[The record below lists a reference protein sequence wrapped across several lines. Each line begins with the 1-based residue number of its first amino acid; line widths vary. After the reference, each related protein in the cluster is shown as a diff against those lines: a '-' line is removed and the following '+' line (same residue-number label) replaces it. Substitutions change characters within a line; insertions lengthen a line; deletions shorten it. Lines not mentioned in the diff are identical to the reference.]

1 MSGSQRKGPDNDLS
15 QAELGPVLMDDE
27 IGRFHPVRDLV
38 EVGPLRLT
46 VARPPSAEDLI
57 DEDDYARD
65 ERLPYWAELWPSGLV
80 LASRLA
86 AEPPAGLHVV
96 ELGCGVGVPSVVAA
110 LGGAAS
116 VLATDWYDE
125 ALAFTRA
132 NAAEAGVTQL
142 VETLLVDWSA
152 PPAALLGRP
161 PADLVI
167 GADLL
172 YEERNGP
179 ALAAL
184 LPRILA
190 PGGVALIADPR
201 RPHADG
207 LIDPLVAQGWSHGM
221 EEVGHEGRIDESG
234 PLVRLHRLCPP
245 GGDVPSA

>member
-1 MSGSQRKGPDNDLS
+1 
-15 QAELGPVLMDDE
+15 MDDG
-27 IGRFHPVRDLV
+27 IDAFHPVR
-38 EVGPLRLT
+38 EVVAVGGLSLT

-86 AEPPAGLHVV
+86 AAPPAGLRVV
-96 ELGCGVGVPSVVAA
+96 ELGCGVGVPSIVAA

-132 NAAEAGVTQL
+132 NAAAAGVAGA

-152 PPAALLGRP
+152 PPPALLGRP

-172 YEERNGP
+172 YEQRNGP

-190 PGGVALIADPR
+190 PEGVALIADPR

-207 LIDPLVAQGWSHGM
+207 LLDPLVAQGWSHEM
-221 EEVGHEGRIDESG
+221 EEVRHGGRIDESG
-234 PLVRLHRLCPP
+234 PLVRLHRLRPP
-245 GGDVPSA
+245 GGVVPSA